1 MVKVL
6 LLAPRYPF
14 PPERGDQRRA
24 LHLAEELAKR
34 VEVTLVCFGNG
45 QAKRTVGGAR
55 LVTVPRSR
63 LATAWANA
71 CRPDPRLPLQTR
83 LYLDQG
89 MVAAVAGELDRGGY
103 DVMHVITAR
112 MAPYLSAP
120 FRDVH
125 RHFDLID
132 ALSVNMAARAAAE
145 HGPKRTL
152 FRVESALL
160 RRYEAAM
167 VAAADS
173 SSLVAGA
180 DQQVAPGL
188 ERAVVI
194 PMGVDLDRFPFAPPV
209 DRPPTVLFF
218 GNLGYFHN
226 VEPARFLAHEV
237 IPLVRRELPD
247 ARLRITGARPTKVV
261 LALAG
266 LPGVDVAGPVDDM
279 VAELHLA
286 AVAALPIFT
295 GSGIKMKVLESFAA
309 GTPVVTN
316 ARGVDGVVGAEA
328 ARHYLAGESAADLAA
343 ACVTL
348 LRDHERALALAA
360 AGRALIEARYT
371 WAAQIERLLA
381 LYRTA

>member
-1 MVKVL
+1 MKVL
-6 LLAPRYPF
+6 LLAPRYPY

-24 LHLAEELAKR
+24 LHLAEALANQA
-34 VEVTLVCFGNG
+34 EVTLVCFG
-45 QAKRTVGGAR
+45 KTESRRTVGAAHLITVTRSALGTAR
-55 LVTVPRSR
+55 ANVFR
-63 LATAWANA
+63 LN
-71 CRPDPRLPLQTR
+71 PRLPLQTR
-83 LYLDQG
+83 LYLDQA
-89 MVAAVAGELDRGGY
+89 MVATVAGELDRGGY
-103 DVMHVITAR
+103 DVVHAITAR
-112 MAPYLSAP
+112 MAPYLPAASP
-120 FRDVH
+120 GLH

-132 ALSVNMAARAAAE
+132 ALSVNMATRAAAE
-145 HGPKRTL
+145 HGLKRTL
-152 FRVESALL
+152 FRFESALL
-160 RRYEAAM
+160 RRYEATV

-180 DQQVAPGL
+180 DKEAAPGL

-194 PMGVDLDRFPFAPPV
+194 PMGVDLERFRFAAPV
-209 DRPPTVLFF
+209 DRLPTLLFF

-226 VEPARFLAHEV
+226 VEPARFLAQEV

-247 ARLRITGARPTKVV
+247 ARLRIAGARPAKTV

-279 VAELHLA
+279 VAELHKA
-286 AVAALPIFT
+286 AVAILPIFT
-295 GSGIKMKVLESFAA
+295 GSGIKMKVLESFSA

-316 ARGVDGVVGAEA
+316 ARGVDGVCGAEVGM
-328 ARHYLAGESAADLAA
+328 HYLAGESAVDLAA

-348 LRDHERALALAA
+348 LRDPKRALALAS

-381 LYRTA
+381 LYRTT

>member
-1 MVKVL
+1 MKVL
-6 LLAPRYPF
+6 LLAPRYPY

-24 LHLAEELAKR
+24 LHLAEELANQ
-34 VEVTLVCFGNG
+34 VEVTLVCFG
-45 QAKRTVGGAR
+45 QAEGTHTVGGAR
-55 LVTVPRSR
+55 LVTVARSALGIAR
-63 LATAWANA
+63 ANA
-71 CRPDPRLPLQTR
+71 VRPNPRLPLQTR
-83 LYLDQG
+83 LYLDQA
-89 MVAAVAGELDRGGY
+89 MVAAVAGELDQGGY
-103 DVMHVITAR
+103 DVVHAITAR
-112 MAPYLSAP
+112 MAPYLPAASQGI
-120 FRDVH
+120 H

-132 ALSVNMAARAAAE
+132 ALSVNMATRAAAE
-145 HGPKRTL
+145 HGPKRAL

-160 RRYEAAM
+160 RHYEAAV

-180 DQQVAPGL
+180 DKETAPGL

-194 PMGVDLDRFPFAPPV
+194 PMGVDLDRFRFSGPA
-209 DRPPTVLFF
+209 DRPATLLFF

-226 VEPARFLAHEV
+226 VEPARFLAQEV

-247 ARLRITGARPTKVV
+247 ARLRIAGARPTKAV
-261 LALAG
+261 LALAS

-279 VAELHLA
+279 VAELHQAAA
-286 AVAALPIFT
+286 AVLPIFT

-316 ARGVDGVVGAEA
+316 ALGAHGVAGAEA
-328 ARHYLAGESAADLAA
+328 GTHYLAGESAASLAV

-348 LRDHERALALAA
+348 LRDHTQSLALATA
-360 AGRALIEARYT
+360 ARELIEARYT

-381 LYRTA
+381 LYRAR